1 MTEELCNCKNFPGP
15 RYCWPEK
22 NTISPSSPSSLSHHL
37 TILTVCQTRSVVHTW
52 HLYVATFCSSGFN
65 LRPLQAP
72 SSPTQWE
79 EGSNLHSVVV
89 VKLGEYI
96 VKMEGND
103 WYVYTIMGF
112 VHLHTFL
119 LVPPYAW
126 STQKICLM
134 AFPETIQLYISLGSG
149 LSSRF
154 F

>member
-15 RYCWPEK
+15 RCCWPEEK
-22 NTISPSSPSSLSHHL
+22 NTIPPSC
-37 TILTVCQTRSVVHTW
+37 LTVCQTRSVVHTW
-52 HLYVATFCSSGFN
+52 HLYVATFCSNGFN

-72 SSPTQWE
+72 SSPTQWD

-103 WYVYTIMGF
+103 LYVYTIMGF

-119 LVPPYAW
+119 LVPLYAW

-134 AFPETIQLYISLGSG
+134 AFPETIQLIYISLGSG
-149 LSSRF
+149 LSSSF